1 MLQEVIRC
9 VVHIGGRHQVAVK
22 PSVASEAFGGSEAIV
37 PNKIVLFVSSALAI
51 GASTRGAIFI
61 NPNYNVASR
70 SGQYGS
76 IHVSKA
82 NKKYSDLQAQEAA

>member
-1 MLQEVIRC
+1 MLDGIDASRNNPL
-9 VVHIGGRHQVAVK
+9 VHIGGRHQVAVK

-51 GASTRGAIFI
+51 GASTGGVIFI
-61 NPNYNVASR
+61 NPDYNVASR
-70 SGQYGS
+70 PGLYGG

-82 NKKYSDLQAQEAA
+82 NKDCSDPQA